1 MSNLK
6 LATIEDFAD
15 IKRMAIAFAEASPYK
30 DFPKEMEKIDELIL
44 SLLRDRNKTIII
56 LYLHDGKPVGMI
68 AGMSS
73 EMIFSRDLVTS
84 EVIWWVD
91 QEFRGSRKSLALKEA
106 YEYWAKRIGAKYIGM
121 SNLDDEKISRYYER
135 SGYKPYE
142 RAFMKVID

>member
-1 MSNLK
+1 MSLK
-6 LATIEDFAD
+6 LATVEDFED
-15 IKRMAIAFAEASPYK
+15 IKRMALAFAEASPYK
-30 DFPKEMEKIDELIL
+30 DFPREETKIEELIL
-44 SLLRDRNKTIII
+44 NLLRDRNKTIII
-56 LYLHDGKPVGMI
+56 LYLHEGNPVGMI

-91 QEFRGSRKSLALKEA
+91 KEFRGSRKALALKEA

-121 SNLDDEKISRYYER
+121 SNLDDPKISRYYER

-142 RAFMKVID
+142 RAFMKVVE